1 MTNMDLHVQTALL
14 IKLSSV
20 IELEN
25 VKAAAEV
32 VFNQQVLLKVDL
44 DWGFMQ
50 GQSCFRFF

>member
-1 MTNMDLHVQTALL
+1 MDLHVQTALL

-32 VFNQQVLLKVDL
+32 VFNRQILLKVDL
-44 DWGFMQ
+44 DKVDFMQ
-50 GQSCFRFF
+50 SRSCFRFF